1 MAYFY
6 LDSEGNRYQPGAPFT
21 LADTQY
27 TSAGATDAL
36 FLGLGYTRVEIQ
48 AKPDERFYDVGG
60 LQNDGAYSKAERPID
75 NRTDANGFVVEEG
88 LKPKFIA
95 ESKRNTR
102 LRLEGTDWYVVRKY
116 ERSIDIPTLIANY
129 RAEVLSVATAWET
142 AVNNCTTFNELL
154 TLPAPQFPAEPAPSF
169 DP

>member
-6 LDSEGNRYQPGAPFT
+6 LDSEGNRYQPGSPFT

-88 LKPKFIA
+88 LETKIYCRVKEKYKKTF
-95 ESKRNTR
+95 
-102 LRLEGTDWYVVRKY
+102 RKY
-116 ERSIDIPTLIANY
+116 
-129 RAEVLSVATAWET
+129 
-142 AVNNCTTFNELL
+142 
-154 TLPAPQFPAEPAPSF
+154 
-169 DP
+169 